1 MDPSE
6 EFTLTWLDYLLL
18 TLTLGSSVFIG
29 IYHSLSKN
37 KPKTLDE
44 YLFGNK
50 NMPMLPILFSNI
62 ASAVSCTAIVIL
74 PRETYYYGNQMM
86 FVPLAEIA
94 SLFCNYFFFLPVILK
109 LGYTSIF
116 EYLEKRFNKFTRRF
130 GSILYSAT
138 QILFSLISIFAA
150 GQAVAEVLPISF
162 FIFAPAACLLCTAY
176 TALGGLRGVVWV
188 DAFQATIMFISV
200 AIFII
205 TGMFDVGGVNKV
217 IDIYKK
223 GGRTDVDYLDFS
235 PFVRNSPVT
244 TWLSSFFITLIST
257 VINQGIVQRY
267 MSLPSY
273 NKAKIISIYTGIGNA
288 LLYFLPVIL
297 GIVVYATY
305 YDCDPGMSK
314 LLKNTNQLTIYYV
327 IDKGRNIPG
336 LVGLLSASVLSAAFS
351 TMSTIMNS
359 VSAVIYEDFIKPL
372 IPWEL
377 TVSQSNLIIKSL
389 VVIIGI
395 INALGIFALNDVGS
409 IYQGAI
415 AGGFAGVIVSLW
427 LGLGIQSAV
436 SSGKIKY
443 YSKIVSTEGC
453 PPNITENLNLNVTT
467 TGFLGYVPVTFDE
480 DLPYIYRLSFNLITL
495 ISLLTSIIIGLIIS
509 TITSNNEEVDDSLL
523 VPQLRKK
530 KKKVLESFEEEEMER
545 LKAVS

>member
-1 MDPSE
+1 
-6 EFTLTWLDYLLL
+6 
-18 TLTLGSSVFIG
+18 
-29 IYHSLSKN
+29 
-37 KPKTLDE
+37 
-44 YLFGNK
+44 
-50 NMPMLPILFSNI
+50 
-62 ASAVSCTAIVIL
+62 
-74 PRETYYYGNQMM
+74 MM

-409 IYQGAI
+409 IYQLFKTTISFTNGVIIFIFIFGMFSRRANSKGAI